1 MPPELHASSVGALDL
16 LKGMYPTGIDE
27 ADYLPLLAV
36 LYEHFSDRN
45 LANLISN
52 LTPKDSDVVLNDIYA
67 AVSTKRPSPSAIEQ
81 VTKKLEK
88 LCFSLKNT
96 DD

>member
-1 MPPELHASSVGALDL
+1 MNPELHKSSAGELDL
-16 LKGMYPTGIDE
+16 LKDIYPKDIDE

-45 LANLISN
+45 LASLISH
-52 LTPKDSDVVLNDIYA
+52 LTPKDADVILNDIYA
-67 AVSTKRPSPSAIEQ
+67 AASTKRPSPSAIER

-88 LCFSLKNT
+88 HCFSLKNT